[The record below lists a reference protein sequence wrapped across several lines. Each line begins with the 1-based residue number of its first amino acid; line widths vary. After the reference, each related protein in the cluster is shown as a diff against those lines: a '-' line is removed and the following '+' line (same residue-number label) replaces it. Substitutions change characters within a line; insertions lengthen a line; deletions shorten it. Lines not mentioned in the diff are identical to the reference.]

1 MFITAVPVAKLR
13 RLVAPV
19 VALNVIK
26 LTISQIN
33 HAKTKVVRLLSIK

>member
-1 MFITAVPVAKLR
+1 MSITAVPVVKLL

-26 LTISQIN
+26 LIISQIS
-33 HAKTKVVRLLSIK
+33 HVKTKVVRLLSIK